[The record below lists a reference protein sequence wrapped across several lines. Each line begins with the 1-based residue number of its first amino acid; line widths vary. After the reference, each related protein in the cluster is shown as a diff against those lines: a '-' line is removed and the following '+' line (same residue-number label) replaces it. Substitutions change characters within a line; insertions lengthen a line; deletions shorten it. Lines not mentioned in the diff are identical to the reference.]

1 MSDKPEND
9 PTAIQRRRTFLK
21 RMAAAGFVAGAVVTF
36 EPMVANAVTPGEH
49 QDGILDDFF
58 WHRHKHTTTTAAPTT
73 SMAPTTTIALSTT
86 MALTT
91 TMAPTTSMAPTTTM
105 APTTSMAPTTT
116 AAPHHHH
123 HRHFF
128 L

>member
-1 MSDKPEND
+1 MSDKPETD
-9 PTAIQRRRTFLK
+9 PTATQRRRTFLK

-49 QDGILDDFF
+49 GDGFFDEF
-58 WHRHKHTTTTAAPTT
+58 WHRHKHTTTTTSAALTT
-73 SMAPTTTIALSTT
+73 PALSTT

-91 TMAPTTSMAPTTTM
+91 TPAPTTTM
-105 APTTSMAPTTT
+105 APTTTR
-116 AAPHHHH
+116 APHHHH
-123 HRHFF
+123 HHFF